1 MIQLPLI
8 LTNFKTYRTAT
19 GADALNLAKA
29 HARVAQQT
37 GQNIAIAVQ
46 AFDLANIAQNV
57 EIPVFTQHI
66 DTATYGSFTGWNMA
80 EAAKVA
86 GAYGT
91 ILNHS
96 EHRIPFD
103 ILEKSIQRAKEVDL
117 KTVVC
122 AETAEEAT
130 QIMQKFQP
138 DLVAVEPPELIGG
151 DISVSTAN
159 PEIIRNSVELIGKGK
174 VLVGAGIKN
183 GEDVKIAVELG
194 SVGVLLASGI
204 TKSDTPETV
213 LEDLAFGLK

>member
-1 MIQLPLI
+1 MQLPLI
-8 LTNFKTYRTAT
+8 LTNFKTYQTAT
-19 GADALNLAKA
+19 GSAALDLAKK
-29 HARVAQQT
+29 HESVAKTT
-37 GQNIAIAVQ
+37 GQNVAVAVQ

-57 EIPVFTQHI
+57 DIPVFAQHI

-80 EAAKVA
+80 EAAKAA

-96 EHRIPFD
+96 EHRISFD
-103 ILEKSIQRAKEVDL
+103 ILEKSIERAKEVGL

-122 AETAEEAT
+122 AETAQEAAE
-130 QIMQKFQP
+130 IMQKFNP

-159 PEIIRNSVELIGKGK
+159 PEIISDSVDLIGEGK
-174 VLVGAGIKN
+174 VLTGAGIKN
-183 GEDVKIAVELG
+183 GEDVRIAVELG

-204 TKSDTPETV
+204 TKSDDPEKV
-213 LEDLAFGLK
+213 LEDLVSGLK

>member
-1 MIQLPLI
+1 MKRPLI
-8 LTNFKTYRTAT
+8 LTNFKTYETAT
-19 GADALNLAKA
+19 GEAALELAKK
-29 HARVAQQT
+29 HAEVAKIT
-37 GQNIAIAVQ
+37 GQNIAVAVQ

-57 EIPVFTQHI
+57 DIPVFAQHI
-66 DTATYGSFTGWNMA
+66 DTAEYGSFTGWNMA
-80 EAAKVA
+80 EAAKAA

-96 EHRIPFD
+96 EHRVGFD
-103 ILEKSIQRAKEVDL
+103 ILEKSIQRAKEVGL

-122 AETAEEAT
+122 AETAKEAAE
-130 QIMQKFQP
+130 IMQKFQP

-159 PEIIRNSVELIGKGK
+159 PGIISDSVELIGEGK

-204 TKSDTPETV
+204 TKAEDPEAV
-213 LEDLAFGLK
+213 LKDLVSGLA

>member
-1 MIQLPLI
+1 MQLPLI
-8 LTNFKTYRTAT
+8 LTNFKTYQTAT
-19 GADALNLAKA
+19 GEAALELAKQ
-29 HARVAQQT
+29 HEKVAKAT

-46 AFDLANIAQNV
+46 AFDLSYISKNV
-57 EIPVFTQHI
+57 DIPVFAQHI
-66 DTATYGSFTGWNMA
+66 DMAEYGSYTGWNMA
-80 EAAKVA
+80 EAAKQA

-96 EHRIPFD
+96 EHRVDFET
-103 ILEKSIQRAKEVDL
+103 LEKSIERAKAAGL

-122 AETAEEAT
+122 AETAQEAAE
-130 QIMQKFQP
+130 IMQKFNP

-159 PEIIRNSVELIGKGK
+159 PGIISDSVELIGEGK

-204 TKSDTPETV
+204 TKAKDPEGV
-213 LEDLAFGLK
+213 IEDLVSGLE